1 MDIDKATQT
10 MIDNLKKNTGKS
22 LEDWIS
28 IVKKSGKEKHGEI
41 LKFLKVEHS
50 FTHGFANLVAL
61 KSRGTDAASVAETG
75 DLVGN
80 QYKGKENLKPIY
92 EKLVKEI
99 NKFGKDIEFSPK
111 NAYVSVRRKKQFA
124 IIQPTTKTRLDLG
137 INIKGKSPEGKL
149 EASGSFNAMVSHRV
163 KIENADEVDNKVID
177 WLREAYESA
186 G

>member
-28 IVKKSGKEKHGEI
+28 IVKKSGKGKHGEI
-41 LKFLKVEHS
+41 LKFLKEEHS

-61 KSRGTDAASVAETG
+61 KSRGTDAASNAETG
-75 DLVGN
+75 DLVEN

-149 EASGSFNAMVSHRV
+149 EVSGSFNAMVSHRV
-163 KIENADEVDNKVID
+163 KIENTEEVDKKVID
-177 WLREAYESA
+177 WLKEAYESA